1 MNLFKFPRIQSSAL
15 LTGLIAAEIALI
27 PNSAL
32 LAQSI
37 PQKWESNQYQ
47 PPAFIGSPKRTV
59 GGATRGP
66 QNLTSLIPNNGFG
79 VTTAAYPTFFVY
91 LPAVDY
97 EFTQYAE
104 FLLLDQ
110 NGQEIYKVRFPTK
123 MSDSII
129 RISLPTQIGMT
140 PLEVGK
146 NYQWKFNLY
155 EDSSHDYLNTR
166 VEGGIARVELESQ
179 LAWMLQNAT
188 SREKSNL
195 YAENEIWYDALTTLA
210 DLYEENL
217 NDPVVAA
224 DWEQLLTAVGLNQIV
239 TSSLESISWT
249 P

>member
-1 MNLFKFPRIQSSAL
+1 MNLFKFPRIQSSTL
-15 LTGLIAAEIALI
+15 LTGLIAAGIALI

-47 PPAFIGSPKRTV
+47 PPAFLGSPQRTV

-110 NGQEIYKVRFPTK
+110 NGQKIYKVQFPTK
-123 MSDSII
+123 MSDKII
-129 RISLPTQIGMT
+129 RIFL
-140 PLEVGK
+140 
-146 NYQWKFNLY
+146 
-155 EDSSHDYLNTR
+155 
-166 VEGGIARVELESQ
+166 
-179 LAWMLQNAT
+179 
-188 SREKSNL
+188 SRLRQE
-195 YAENEIWYDALTTLA
+195 
-210 DLYEENL
+210 
-217 NDPVVAA
+217 
-224 DWEQLLTAVGLNQIV
+224 
-239 TSSLESISWT
+239 
-249 P
+249 

>member
-15 LTGLIAAEIALI
+15 LTSLMAAGIALI

-37 PQKWESNQYQ
+37 PQKWESNEYQ

-104 FLLLDQ
+104 FLLLDK
-110 NGQEIYKVRFPTK
+110 NGLEIYKVQFPTK
-123 MSDSII
+123 MSDKII
-129 RISLPTQIGMT
+129 RISLQTHIGMS

-146 NYQWKFNLY
+146 SYQWKFNLY
-155 EDSSHDYLNTR
+155 EDSSHEYLNTR
-166 VEGGIARVELESQ
+166 VKGGIARVELESQ

-188 SREKSNL
+188 TLQEKARI

-210 DLYEENL
+210 DLYQENPNNPL
-217 NDPVVAA
+217 VAA
-224 DWEQLLTAVGLNQIV
+224 DWERLLTAVGLNQIV
-239 TSSLESISWT
+239 TSSLQSNS
-249 P
+249 

>member
-1 MNLFKFPRIQSSAL
+1 M
-15 LTGLIAAEIALI
+15 AAGIALI

-37 PQKWESNQYQ
+37 PQKWESNEYQ

-104 FLLLDQ
+104 FLLLDK
-110 NGQEIYKVRFPTK
+110 NGLEIYKVQFPTK
-123 MSDSII
+123 MSDKII
-129 RISLPTQIGMT
+129 RISLQTHIGMS

-146 NYQWKFNLY
+146 SYQWKFDLY
-155 EDSSHDYLNTR
+155 EDSSHEYLNKR
-166 VEGGIARVELESQ
+166 VEGGITRVELESQ

-188 SREKSNL
+188 PRERANL
-195 YAENEIWYDALTTLA
+195 YAENEIWYDALTTSA
-210 DLYEENL
+210 DLYQENPNNPL
-217 NDPVVAA
+217 VAA
-224 DWEQLLTAVGLNQIV
+224 D
-239 TSSLESISWT
+239 
-249 P
+249 

>member
-1 MNLFKFPRIQSSAL
+1 M
-15 LTGLIAAEIALI
+15 
-27 PNSAL
+27 
-32 LAQSI
+32 
-37 PQKWESNQYQ
+37 
-47 PPAFIGSPKRTV
+47 
-59 GGATRGP
+59 
-66 QNLTSLIPNNGFG
+66 
-79 VTTAAYPTFFVY
+79 
-91 LPAVDY
+91 
-97 EFTQYAE
+97 
-104 FLLLDQ
+104 DQ

-155 EDSSHDYLNTR
+155 EDSSHEYLNTR

-188 SREKSNL
+188 SREKANL

-210 DLYEENL
+210 DLYEENP

-224 DWEQLLTAVGLNQIV
+224 DWEQLLTAVGLKEIV
-239 TSSLESISWT
+239 TASLESISWT